1 MRAFAQPFR
10 AGAAAFAATEEGFV
24 FGHGLHDTGGS
35 WATMCVVHFGF
46 LTGNPHLSSLPSS
59 DTPADARMTSAEKR
73 SAFSLSSIY
82 ALRMLGLF
90 MVLPVFMIEARQY
103 DGGQD
108 ATAVGFA
115 MGIYGLVQA
124 SLQIPFGLAA
134 DRWGRKRVIYL
145 GLALLAL
152 GSVIGAMATSVNGLA
167 WGRAL
172 QGSGAISAAVTALLA
187 DQTRDAVR
195 TKGMALV
202 GGSIGLMFALSLL
215 LGPVLSGWG
224 GLSAIFGVTLLLAL
238 GGMVIVRWWTPVE
251 MPLQH
256 HTTSKHSLWGL
267 LVHTDLIRLNF
278 GVFALYA
285 VQLASWVAIPA
296 LLVQAGV
303 ASTDHGYVYLPA
315 VLLSFVFMGMTLFP
329 LERQGHLRPLFLA
342 CIALVL
348 TVQAAWGWMAW
359 AGQPQLWLMAVLLFV
374 FFCGFNVLEASQ
386 PSLASRLAPTGSRG
400 AALGV
405 YNTLQS
411 LGIFAGGAFGG
422 WLVKRVGAH
431 GVFLASSLLM
441 LVWLAV
447 SWGTRY
453 VRSAPPTTGTA
464 H

>member
-1 MRAFAQPFR
+1 
-10 AGAAAFAATEEGFV
+10 
-24 FGHGLHDTGGS
+24 
-35 WATMCVVHFGF
+35 MCAVYFGF
-46 LTGNPHLSSLPSS
+46 ITGTSNLSSLPTT
-59 DTPADARMTSAEKR
+59 DNGADARMTPDEKR

-90 MVLPVFMIEARQY
+90 MVLPVFVIEARHY

-108 ATAVGFA
+108 ATSVGFA

-124 SLQIPFGLAA
+124 ALQIPFGLAA
-134 DRWGRKRVIYL
+134 DRFGRKRVIYM
-145 GLALLAL
+145 GLAMLAI
-152 GSVIGAMATSVNGLA
+152 GSVVGAMATSVNGLA
-167 WGRAL
+167 LGRAL
-172 QGSGAISAAVTALLA
+172 QGGGAISAAVTALLA

-224 GLSAIFGVTLLLAL
+224 GLSAIFGVTLFLAI
-238 GGMVIVRWWTPVE
+238 GGMAIVRWWTPVE
-251 MPLQH
+251 MPVQKNAK
-256 HTTSKHSLWGL
+256 SGHSLWGL
-267 LVHTDLIRLNF
+267 LVHPDLIRLNF

-303 ASTDHGYVYLPA
+303 VSTDHGYVYLPA
-315 VLLSFVFMGMTLFP
+315 VLLSFVVMGMTLFP
-329 LERQGHLRPLFLA
+329 MERKGQLRPLFLA

-348 TVQAAWGWMAW
+348 GVQAAWGWMAW
-359 AGQPQLWLMAVLLFV
+359 TGEPQLWLLAVLLFA

-386 PSLASRLAPTGSRG
+386 PSLASRLAPAGSRG

-422 WLVKRVGAH
+422 LLVKRGGAH
-431 GVFLASSLLM
+431 TVFIASSLLM

-447 SWGTRY
+447 AWHTRY
-453 VRSAPPTTGTA
+453 VRSAPDSQAAG